1 MQMLGLK
8 LNMNQLNAYLRK
20 LRGIMSYDP
29 DAKIDKFIRESVL
42 EERNVNFS
50 KLIEAKGNIERL
62 KETFSMIQEEV
73 NELEKILNE
82 YDVLENEKNRLLT
95 DDIKIVYRKMKRLKK
110 EIDEQIQNKSL
121 ASKRQNELV
130 QIQAV
135 LERRAE
141 ELNNR
146 LIQAR
151 VSLNQL
157 DSTKLIQEEEKR
169 LMSLN
174 EEMRVLSQEKGR
186 LELFQT
192 KVSEILY
199 EIMEEGCEPEKKE
212 VLASLC
218 NQSYSKLEKESAVS
232 RLKKTIN
239 ERYDHFTA
247 QWALVRQEIEKLEQ
261 KLNEQERILEETKK
275 RRNTYA
281 QVPEY
286 VGLKEEINREFEK
299 RKISSE
305 AKFAC
310 EYVIDITDES
320 WRNAIEAFLGIRRY
334 AILVEPQYYD
344 IADDV
349 LNRSQYKYA
358 HLFNT
363 KLLMKKEV
371 VPKKTPW
378 YII

>member
-1 MQMLGLK
+1 M
-8 LNMNQLNAYLRK
+8 
-20 LRGIMSYDP
+20 
-29 DAKIDKFIRESVL
+29 
-42 EERNVNFS
+42 
-50 KLIEAKGNIERL
+50 
-62 KETFSMIQEEV
+62 
-73 NELEKILNE
+73 
-82 YDVLENEKNRLLT
+82 LT

-169 LMSLN
+169 LVSLN

-232 RLKKTIN
+232 RLKKMIN

-281 QVPEY
+281 QV
-286 VGLKEEINREFEK
+286 
-299 RKISSE
+299 
-305 AKFAC
+305 
-310 EYVIDITDES
+310 
-320 WRNAIEAFLGIRRY
+320 RN
-334 AILVEPQYYD
+334 
-344 IADDV
+344 
-349 LNRSQYKYA
+349 
-358 HLFNT
+358 
-363 KLLMKKEV
+363 M
-371 VPKKTPW
+371 
-378 YII
+378 